1 MENRNKKDILV
12 FEDIQLLVNT
22 FYTRVRGDELLG
34 PVFEERLSGR
44 WEKHLDKMYS
54 FWQTV
59 LLQELTY
66 KGAPFPKHMKLPVEQ
81 AHFDRWL
88 KLFYE
93 TIDAHFQGDKAD
105 ELKMRS
111 RKMADMF
118 MMKIN
123 FYRQNPKNYIQ

>member
-1 MENRNKKDILV
+1 MRMKTTISTLDDIK
-12 FEDIQLLVNT
+12 LLVDD
-22 FYTRVRGDELLG
+22 FYGKVRKDELIG
-34 PVFEERLSGR
+34 HIFDDVIRDNWPA
-44 WEKHLDKMYS
+44 HLEKMYS

-81 AHFDRWL
+81 EHFDRWL

-93 TIDAHFQGDKAD
+93 TIDTYFEGEKAD

-111 RKMADMF
+111 RKMAEMF